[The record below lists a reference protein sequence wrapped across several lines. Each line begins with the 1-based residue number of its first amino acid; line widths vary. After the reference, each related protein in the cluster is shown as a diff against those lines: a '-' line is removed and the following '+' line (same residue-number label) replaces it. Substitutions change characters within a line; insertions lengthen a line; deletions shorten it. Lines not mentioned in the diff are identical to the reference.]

1 MSAQTNQLE
10 ILKTCLERLRNKE
23 IDQAATCLAA
33 NATWKY
39 TTASYRKEK
48 YEGGFDEIVAQVNK
62 EEAGCDLRKEEL
74 VVAWKKYFDDPFS
87 DPQTLTVR
95 DIEHTKDAIA
105 CRVIVDLVNMDG
117 KEQRKEFHLV
127 AEIDEKKGKIVRVI
141 DFVDQERYEQVKR
154 FTSS

>member
-1 MSAQTNQLE
+1 MSAQSNQLE

-23 IDQAATCLAA
+23 IDQAAACLAA

-48 YEGGFDEIVAQVNK
+48 YEGGFDEIEAQVNK

-74 VVAWKKYFDDPFS
+74 VVAWKKYFDEC
-87 DPQTLTVR
+87 TLTVR
-95 DIEHTKDAIA
+95 DIEQTKDMIA
-105 CRVIVDLVNMDG
+105 CRAIVDLINMDG